1 MVGRK
6 AMGSNYSAVFYLE
19 RIFTEEGLIC
29 KYFKKC
35 FVLLLRKY
43 QNEKGGPGLWQQ
55 LKNHLLFTY

>member
-6 AMGSNYSAVFYLE
+6 AMGSNYSAVFYLLE

-29 KYFKKC
+29 KC